1 MLLALT
7 FSSLFASSLM
17 AQQQKDV
24 TEQKANSLKASL
36 NRATSDTS
44 RARLATQLS
53 TTYRLLIENDSCKKY
68 ASLAIPLTNKFPTTN
83 KNSSIA
89 TQHKMIRAK
98 AIENLG
104 SVLSYEN
111 TTLGLD
117 TLKAALRLWQET
129 GNKPGIA
136 MAYFTLGQGY
146 GYKGD
151 NLQAIEY
158 FNKSIK
164 LFEETNNKYDK
175 ANALISISLEKR
187 YLANYGDAL
196 ESALKSLQIAKEI
209 KDTTLMTEALL
220 ANGFNYMLAKSYPE
234 ALQEQRKALELYML
248 TKDSVGIAR
257 TYNDMGVTDMFANKL
272 DDALINYKKALE
284 LRKKLGDVSGIGYS
298 YSYISRI
305 YKMQGKFEEAITNT
319 KEGIKYSL
327 QWGDIRFIMDGYLDS
342 GDIYVELKDYENA
355 LTNYNLALELAKT
368 NKTFNYQAI
377 SLTQIGKAYTNSGN
391 TNKALEAFHQAEQ
404 VVLPTDYKTR
414 RSIYDKMKETYL
426 KDSNYKNA
434 FESQLKFQ
442 EMNDSVNAR
451 EKAEK
456 ITALTQQVIYENKR
470 ALQKASQDKE
480 IAIQQSQIKQQKI
493 IRNISIVGLLIV
505 IGFAFVFFMR
515 FKEKRKLNVALE
527 KSLFDLKATQNQL
540 IQSEKMASLGELTA
554 GIAHEIQ
561 NPLNFVNNFSEVSNE
576 LLDEMQEEIAKGNYE
591 DVKEILK
598 DIKQNLEKINHHGKR
613 AEGIVKGML
622 QHSRK
627 STDEKEPTDI
637 NVLAD
642 EYLRLAYHGL
652 RAKDKSFNAT
662 METNFDETIGK
673 IEIVPQDIGRVI
685 LNLITNAFYAVN
697 EKKFALNK
705 DQSYQPTVSVSTKKL
720 QNKVEILVKDNGNGI
735 PQKVLDKIFQPFF
748 TTKPTGQG
756 TGLGLSMSY
765 DLVTKVHDGE
775 LTVKTN
781 EGEGTEFIIQ
791 LPISQKE
798 KNSTIKK

>member
-7 FSSLFASSLM
+7 FCSLFAGSLM
-17 AQQQKDV
+17 AQQQVDATK
-24 TEQKANSLKASL
+24 QKANALKAQL
-36 NRATSDTS
+36 NRATSDSS

-68 ASLAIPLTNKFPTTN
+68 ASLAIPLTNKFTTIN
-83 KNSSIA
+83 NNSSIA
-89 TQHKMIRAK
+89 TKHKMIRAK

-117 TLKAALRLWQET
+117 TLNVALRLWQET

-136 MAYFTLGQGY
+136 MAYFTLAQGY

-175 ANALISISLEKR
+175 ASALISLGLEKR
-187 YLANYGDAL
+187 YLGNYGDAL
-196 ESALKSLQIAKEI
+196 ESTLKSLQIAKEI
-209 KDTTLMTEALL
+209 RDTTLMTDALL

-234 ALQEQRKALELYML
+234 ALQDQRKALELYKL

-272 DDALINYKKALE
+272 DDALINYKKALA

-319 KEGIKYSL
+319 KEGIKYAL
-327 QWGDIRFIMDGYLDS
+327 QWGDIRFIIDGYLDA
-342 GDIYVELKDYENA
+342 GDIYLELKDYENA
-355 LTNYNLALELAKT
+355 LTNYNTALDIAKE
-368 NKTFNYQAI
+368 NKAFNYQAI
-377 SLTQIGKAYTNSGN
+377 SLMQIGKVHTNSGN
-391 TNKALEAFHQAEQ
+391 TKKALVALQMAEQ
-404 VVLPTDYKTR
+404 VVLPRDYKTR
-414 RSIYDKMKETYL
+414 RSIYDRMKDTYV
-426 KDSNYKNA
+426 KDNDYENA
-434 FESQLKFQ
+434 FESQFKFQ
-442 EMNDSVNAR
+442 QMNDSVNAA

-480 IAIQQSQIKQQKI
+480 IAIQQSQIKQQKL
-493 IRNISIVGLLIV
+493 IRNISIGGLLIV

-527 KSLFDLKATQNQL
+527 ESLFDLKATQKQL

-561 NPLNFVNNFSEVSNE
+561 NPLNFVNNFSDMSNE
-576 LLDEMQEEIAKGNYE
+576 LLDEMEAELDKGDIEEAKT
-591 DVKEILK
+591 IMA

-662 METNFDETIGK
+662 LKTNFDETIGK

-697 EKKFALNK
+697 EKKLAVDK
-705 DQSYQPTVSVSTKKL
+705 DLTGLDSYQPTVSVSTKKL
-720 QNKVEILVKDNGNGI
+720 NNKVEISVKDNGNGI
-735 PQKVLDKIFQPFF
+735 PQQVLDKIFQPFF

-765 DLVTKVHDGE
+765 DIITKAHGGE
-775 LTVKTN
+775 LKVETK
-781 EGEGTEFIIQ
+781 EGEGTEFIIR
-791 LPISQKE
+791 LPI
-798 KNSTIKK
+798 N